1 MLSNTLRLVFCC
13 WKIIYILHPRYHPKI
28 IRHILKNK
36 QKNSCSCIHEIIQL
50 ITIKMKMKMK
60 NRSHSYDINRSWSR
74 HGHIY
79 SKYKKF
85 LIMLMLICINDTHKE
100 KLFYSLQQ
108 KNGGLAASHLFHM
121 FTQSVKFYA
130 FHYYVLKSTDV

>member
-60 NRSHSYDINRSWSR
+60 NKSHSYHINRSWSR
-74 HGHIY
+74 HGHKY

-100 KLFYSLQQ
+100 KLCFTLFSRRM
-108 KNGGLAASHLFHM
+108 AARLLLTFFVCLHNQLS
-121 FTQSVKFYA
+121 
-130 FHYYVLKSTDV
+130 STHSTITY